1 MFYCDLTASSSKR
14 NKLVYRT
21 LFVEEVTQLDEAW
34 RGKSFGN
41 MKKTSSAHNVQMIN
55 APKFIQKKLS
65 KSRMTPPAMAPAND
79 PALVDTCNHAKS
91 RVRCATGIM
100 AIK

>member
-1 MFYCDLTASSSKR
+1 MVSKPTMT
-14 NKLVYRT
+14 LWLIDDIAFA

-65 KSRMTPPAMAPAND
+65 KSRMAPPAMAPAND

-91 RVRCATGIM
+91 RVRCAMGIM
-100 AIK
+100 AIP